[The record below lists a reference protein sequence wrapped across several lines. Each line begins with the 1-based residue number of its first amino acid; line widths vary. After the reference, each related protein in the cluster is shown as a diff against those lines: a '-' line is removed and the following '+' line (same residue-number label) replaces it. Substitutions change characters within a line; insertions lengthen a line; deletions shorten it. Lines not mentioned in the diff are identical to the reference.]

1 MASQNESANNL
12 FIILFEYI
20 YMLKQQIAELSSQNA
35 SKDEIIQLK
44 EAEALEAKN
53 MYETYLNQDIEED
66 GILGEIIAKY
76 QSELENL
83 KAA

>member
-1 MASQNESANNL
+1 MASQNESATNL
-12 FIILFEYI
+12 FIVLFEYI
-20 YMLKQQIAELSSQNA
+20 YLLKQQIAELSSQNA
-35 SKDEIIQLK
+35 SKDEVIQAK

-76 QSELENL
+76 QAELENL